1 MLALS
6 DPRWN
11 TLNDAYGRASAIPG
25 LLAQLAQQPAD
36 DGAAEPWYSL
46 WSALAHQGDVYS
58 ASFAAVPHVVEA
70 LAAAPE
76 TASEVYF
83 HFPAWVE
90 ICRHR
95 NGVPVPGDLETAD
108 LETADLETAD
118 LETAYRAA
126 LARLPGLVAQA
137 GSKPWDAGFTACAL
151 AAVAAAKGQHLLAE
165 ALLELT
171 SSDTASEFLEWAA
184 ER

>member
-36 DGAAEPWYSL
+36 DGDAEPWYSL
-46 WSALAHQGDVYS
+46 WSALAHQGDVYP

-95 NGVPVPGDLETAD
+95 NGVAVPD
-108 LETADLETAD
+108 D

-137 GSKPWDAGFTACAL
+137 GGKPWDAGFTACTL

>member
-11 TLNDAYGRASAIPG
+11 TLNDAYGRATAIPG
-25 LLAQLAQQPAD
+25 LLAQLAHQPAD
-36 DGAAEPWYSL
+36 DGDAEPWYSL
-46 WSALAHQGDVYS
+46 WSALAHQGDVYP

-95 NGVPVPGDLETAD
+95 NDVPVPG
-108 LETADLETAD
+108 DLETAD

-126 LARLPGLVAQA
+126 LARLPDLVAQA

-171 SSDTASEFLEWAA
+171 SSDTASEFLGWAA

>member
-11 TLNDAYGRASAIPG
+11 TLNDAYGRATAIPG

-36 DGAAEPWYSL
+36 DGDAEPWYSL
-46 WSALAHQGDVYS
+46 WSALAHQGDVYP

-95 NGVPVPGDLETAD
+95 NDVAIPG
-108 LETADLETAD
+108 D